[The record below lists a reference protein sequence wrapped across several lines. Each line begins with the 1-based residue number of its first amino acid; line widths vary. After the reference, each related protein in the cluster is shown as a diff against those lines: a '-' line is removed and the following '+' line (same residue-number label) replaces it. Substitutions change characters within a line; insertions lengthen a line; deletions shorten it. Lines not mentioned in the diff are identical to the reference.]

1 MIYHEITNQGNQWP
15 LISIW
20 EEVNWE
26 YINAKEIETAKS
38 NIKIL
43 WCWCPHSQI
52 SHHTYFSTPLKSMC
66 HSCCIFCKIW
76 DFGWRGWIS
85 PIIKKTKMTPMVQ
98 RYRKFEI
105 NRYEQNNGRFGRKKN
120 SFISYQ

>member
-52 SHHTYFSTPLKSMC
+52 SHHTYFSTPPLRVC
-66 HSCCIFCKIW
+66 DTAAAYFVKIGTL
-76 DFGWRGWIS
+76 DGGGGFH
-85 PIIKKTKMTPMVQ
+85 Q
-98 RYRKFEI
+98 
-105 NRYEQNNGRFGRKKN
+105 
-120 SFISYQ
+120 